1 MYETMTTRNERAYE
15 YSRRARHDQRCKRR
29 RRILALQW
37 ASVAAVISFGI
48 IVLYLLS
55 LAEVF

>member
-1 MYETMTTRNERAYE
+1 MYETITTRNERATR
-15 YSRRARHDQRCKRR
+15 YSRHAARCRYR

-48 IVLYLLS
+48 TVLYLLS

>member
-1 MYETMTTRNERAYE
+1 MESIDIRNERAYE

-29 RRILALQW
+29 RRILTLQW
-37 ASVAAVISFGI
+37 ASVAALIFFGI
-48 IVLYLLS
+48 TVLYLLS